1 MKLRGPLPNGRYA
14 GFSSALLRGARGTMA
29 PGTAPGAYF
38 LPSEKTLA
46 AAASL
51 SCAGFARIAASP
63 FAR

>member
-1 MKLRGPLPNGRYA
+1 MKLRGLVPNGRYA
-14 GFSSALLRGARGTMA
+14 GFSPPAPGARGTMA

-46 AAASL
+46 AVASL